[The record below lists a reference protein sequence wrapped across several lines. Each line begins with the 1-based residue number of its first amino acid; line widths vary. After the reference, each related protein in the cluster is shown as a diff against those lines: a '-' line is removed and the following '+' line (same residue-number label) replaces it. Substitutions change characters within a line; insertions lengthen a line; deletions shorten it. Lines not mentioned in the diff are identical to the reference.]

1 MSTQGATP
9 DSAFLPSI
17 ASILARLQR
26 TSEARG
32 NHMLAYLIDLA
43 RAEAEEQMRC
53 DLQDAMFRSEVLTT
67 SSAHT
72 WRAGAAVPGRPDH
85 ELFFPDPGDFDFAEA
100 DTMASDDAQPGRGEA
115 DPAPAKAA

>member
-1 MSTQGATP
+1 MSTEGVKP
-9 DSAFLPSI
+9 DSAFLPSM

-67 SSAHT
+67 SSTHS
-72 WRAGAAVPGRPDH
+72 WRAGAGAAMGPDH
-85 ELFFPDPGDFDFAEA
+85 NLSFSDLGDLNFAAPE
-100 DTMASDDAQPGRGEA
+100 
-115 DPAPAKAA
+115 PAEPAGDRTARAKAA